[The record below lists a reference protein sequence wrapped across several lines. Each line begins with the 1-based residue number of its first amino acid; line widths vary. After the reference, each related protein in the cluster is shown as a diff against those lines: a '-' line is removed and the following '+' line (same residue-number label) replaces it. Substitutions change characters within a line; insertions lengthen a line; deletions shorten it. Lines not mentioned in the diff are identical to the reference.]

1 MPTMKLQKEQWSRST
16 YSIHRANNHH
26 LGRISSSF
34 RIQDNWLNPW
44 RNSFSVE
51 KVNMF
56 DVHHQPSWILGTL
69 EVVSITW
76 QLCPTPKIWLEWTF
90 WLLLKE
96 LASAKPAKLLLESSP
111 QKEYLCL
118 QGLQNNHQTGEVY
131 LTFISLDIHL
141 QDNSGWGYGG
151 KKVLKRDGI
160 HPFLRTRPR
169 LLFWPC

>member
-1 MPTMKLQKEQWSRST
+1 MPKRTRFIRQIATTPPGSLPAFIFRTIDRVPRENGEWVWCPSATILNFVNMKCS
-16 YSIHRANNHH
+16 Y
-26 LGRISSSF
+26 SSS
-34 RIQDNWLNPW
+34 
-44 RNSFSVE
+44 
-51 KVNMF
+51 
-56 DVHHQPSWILGTL
+56 
-69 EVVSITW
+69 TW

-90 WLLLKE
+90 WFLLKE